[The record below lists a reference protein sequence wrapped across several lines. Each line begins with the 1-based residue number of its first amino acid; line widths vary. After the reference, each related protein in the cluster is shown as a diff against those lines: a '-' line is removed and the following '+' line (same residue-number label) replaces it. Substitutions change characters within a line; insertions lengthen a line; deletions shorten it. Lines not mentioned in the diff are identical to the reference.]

1 MMEGLT
7 AVYEENR
14 TMSRISIYLDFM
26 HIRELISLA
35 VQDWLPQLDYCAQR
49 VKRVDF
55 QPPCANI

>member
-1 MMEGLT
+1 MEGLT

-14 TMSRISIYLDFM
+14 TMSQISIYLDFM

-35 VQDWLPQLDYCAQR
+35 VRDWLPQLDYWGQR

-55 QPPCANI
+55 QLPSANI

>member
-1 MMEGLT
+1 MEGLT

-14 TMSRISIYLDFM
+14 TMSRFSIYLDFM

-35 VQDWLPQLDYCAQR
+35 LQDRLPQLDCCAQR

-55 QPPCANI
+55 QPLSASI